1 MYVLTE
7 GWNSGELTDKVE
19 VGGGKCVNGAAVE
32 HRQSLVSGESQVLN
46 KERHR
51 QTNPDLAN
59 IHAKLRDYMYRY
71 L

>member
-46 KERHR
+46 KERHQ
-51 QTNPDLAN
+51 QTNPGS
-59 IHAKLRDYMYRY
+59 HKYTRDYMYQY